1 LKNKWLDWHPLS
13 FSIDAHLVRLPTPF
27 PGNSVAQAFGKPA
40 RGTIFQSL
48 NQKSKYPLHPHPHFS
63 KDSAKNLNQK
73 NLNFKKIQAPLSYI
87 GNMKTKKPTSK
98 KCSIC
103 GIKKPLSRFNKNPRT
118 EDKVVNKCRL
128 CVGTPAQPKPPK
140 SPKPLKKI
148 KSLTSKKCSCCKE
161 EKPLS
166 SFYPKKKSKPE
177 DLNCY
182 CKFCLYSKRTNYTEY
197 SSGKNED
204 PASHPKRSGFI
215 RQQIAIQTLA
225 ASKMRNP
232 KMNHYSVRIG
242 CTAEAFRDYIESKF
256 QEGMSWS
263 NYGGKNGWV
272 LDHIKPLCR
281 FDLSTDEEINKASHY
296 SNVQPLWPYQNS
308 AKRDYYTPGHP
319 MGWSG
324 FDVLLERQA
333 YLTPISVT

>member
-1 LKNKWLDWHPLS
+1 MLFITVLNNAPNAGKLNPSQS
-13 FSIDAHLVRLPTPF
+13 FI
-27 PGNSVAQAFGKPA
+27 
-40 RGTIFQSL
+40 
-48 NQKSKYPLHPHPHFS
+48 
-63 KDSAKNLNQK
+63 KNLN
-73 NLNFKKIQAPLSYI
+73 LKKIPALVSYI
-87 GNMKTKKPTSK
+87 ENMKTKKCK
-98 KCSIC
+98 LNHKVCSFC
-103 GIKKPLSRFNKNPRT
+103 GIERRLSRFNKNPRT
-118 EDKVVNKCRL
+118 KDNLTNKCRF
-128 CVGTPAQPKPPK
+128 CTGTPKPP
-140 SPKPLKKI
+140 KKI

-166 SFYPKKKSKPE
+166 SFYPKRKSKPE

-182 CKFCLYSKRTNYTEY
+182 CKFCLYSKRTNYNEY

-204 PASHPKRSGFI
+204 PSSHHKRSEFI
-215 RQQIAIQTLA
+215 KQQTAIQTLA

-242 CTAEAFRDYIESKF
+242 CTAKAFRDHIESKF
-256 QEGMSWS
+256 QEGMTWS

-296 SNVQPLWPYQNS
+296 TNVQPLWFYQNS

-324 FDVLLERQA
+324 FDVLLEQRR
-333 YLTPISVT
+333 